1 MYSGPKKNNHS
12 KIHYNKNKGCLKS
25 KHINN
30 QQWFKNKG
38 ENRRMKENKRYHNDT
53 NTSHD
58 RAYDYRIYELALNIN
73 LIFIPEDERV
83 LYIKLL
89 TDKLDDFINN
99 NVLQIV

>member
-25 KHINN
+25 NHLET
-30 QQWFKNKG
+30 QRVCKNKG
-38 ENRRMKENKRYHNDT
+38 ENRRMKENKRYHNDN
-53 NTSHD
+53 NTSPNL
-58 RAYDYRIYELALNIN
+58 YDYRIYELALNIN